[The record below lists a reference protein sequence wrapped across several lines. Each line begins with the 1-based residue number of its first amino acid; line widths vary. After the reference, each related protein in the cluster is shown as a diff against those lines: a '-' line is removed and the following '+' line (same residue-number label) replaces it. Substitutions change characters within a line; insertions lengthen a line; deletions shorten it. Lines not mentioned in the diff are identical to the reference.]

1 MHNRKKRISLLA
13 ALFAVIAI
21 PATSQINTYSPYTR
35 FGVGNLS
42 QDGFGQNMAMGG
54 TGIAIQDGN
63 KLNYMNPAAYAARDS
78 MSVLLDFGMNASW
91 NQYNTSTIS
100 KNWWNGSFHHIGLS
114 LPIGKHF
121 AMGTGLVPYSTVGY
135 SIKQEY
141 DNLGTGDAIDYYYKG
156 SGGIFKYFL
165 GISAKAF
172 NRFSVG
178 VNMNYL
184 LGEIDRER
192 SMVFPRNRGFAET
205 RAMDNIALQHTY
217 FGFGFQYTE
226 HIQDKFFFNL
236 GATYDMEATLN
247 SAFSSYITNY
257 FEGSPGYSDTTIIS
271 NAYNIVDDESEK
283 PIIIPSKLGIGLAFG
298 IPGKLTLT
306 GDYTIQ
312 DWSKVDNSSLRVEGF
327 NLAAAKTRRA
337 GLEYTP
343 DFEAF
348 RGYHKL
354 MSYRL
359 GAYMNDSYVTV
370 DDYQLENYGITFGVG
385 LPLGR
390 TKSSLNIGIDLGTRG
405 TKNNNL
411 VKENYGIIS
420 FSVTLHDLW
429 F

>member
-1 MHNRKKRISLLA
+1 
-13 ALFAVIAI
+13 
-21 PATSQINTYSPYTR
+21 
-35 FGVGNLS
+35 
-42 QDGFGQNMAMGG
+42 
-54 TGIAIQDGN
+54 
-63 KLNYMNPAAYAARDS
+63 
-78 MSVLLDFGMNASW
+78 
-91 NQYNTSTIS
+91 
-100 KNWWNGSFHHIGLS
+100 
-114 LPIGKHF
+114 
-121 AMGTGLVPYSTVGY
+121 
-135 SIKQEY
+135 
-141 DNLGTGDAIDYYYKG
+141 
-156 SGGIFKYFL
+156 
-165 GISAKAF
+165 
-172 NRFSVG
+172 
-178 VNMNYL
+178 
-184 LGEIDRER
+184 
-192 SMVFPRNRGFAET
+192 
-205 RAMDNIALQHTY
+205 
-217 FGFGFQYTE
+217 
-226 HIQDKFFFNL
+226 
-236 GATYDMEATLN
+236 MEATLN

-429 F
+429 FYKRKFD